1 MSSFLKKNHST
12 YTGFQMLGLLLG
24 PSLFFLTL
32 FVLPLEGLEGPGR
45 AALASALWVAVWWVS
60 EAIPIEAT
68 GLLPMV
74 LLPLSGALELG
85 AISSSYGHKL
95 VMLYL
100 AGFLIAIAIERWN
113 LHRRIALNI
122 IYALGTNPSRLVLGF
137 MVATGLLSM
146 WISNTATS
154 LMMLPIGMAVV
165 KQLSDK
171 EADAAMSTPFAKALM
186 LGIAYAASIGGTATL
201 IGTPPNLIF
210 AAVVEDLFGIEI
222 TFVQW
227 FSFGLPFSVIMM
239 SICWWVL
246 TKGIFGLTTKA
257 IPEGKVVIKQQLK
270 ALGPISAS
278 EAWVLVIFSLTA
290 LAWISRSFLSK
301 DLQLQLGIDDTVIGL
316 MGASL
321 LFMLPAPGEKG
332 QRLLSWKDTQKLPW
346 GILLLFGGGLALATG
361 FKQTDLAAWM
371 GDQLNLLMGLA
382 LIVVLLAVTAMINF
396 LTEITS
402 NLATA
407 SMIIPIVAA
416 LAISLGWHPYALM
429 VPAILAASC
438 AFMLPV
444 ATPPNAVAFGS
455 GYLRMGDMIR
465 SGVWLNLL
473 SILLIVIWVYL
484 YLPWIW
490 DLDLQAVPAEFQL
503 SR

>member
-1 MSSFLKKNHST
+1 
-12 YTGFQMLGLLLG
+12 
-24 PSLFFLTL
+24 
-32 FVLPLEGLEGPGR
+32 
-45 AALASALWVAVWWVS
+45 
-60 EAIPIEAT
+60 
-68 GLLPMV
+68 
-74 LLPLSGALELG
+74 
-85 AISSSYGHKL
+85 
-95 VMLYL
+95 
-100 AGFLIAIAIERWN
+100 IERWN

-122 IYALGTNPSRLVLGF
+122 IYRLGTNPSMLVLGF

-171 EADAAMSTPFAKALM
+171 EAEAAMATPFAKALM

-210 AAVVEDLFGIEI
+210 AGIVQDLFGIEI

-227 FSFGLPFSVIMM
+227 FRFGLPFSVIMM
-239 SICWWVL
+239 SLCWWLL
-246 TKGIFGLTTKA
+246 TQRMFKLSSKDIT
-257 IPEGKVVIKQQLK
+257 EGKEVIKQQLK
-270 ALGPISAS
+270 GLGPISAA
-278 EAWVLVIFSLTA
+278 ETWVLVIFSLTA
-290 LAWISRSFLSK
+290 FAWISRSYLLK
-301 DLQLQLGIDDTVIGL
+301 PILPGIDDTIIGL
-316 MGASL
+316 IGATL
-321 LFMLPAPGEKG
+321 LFMLPAPGQEG
-332 QRLLSWKDTQKLPW
+332 RRLLSWKDTQKLPW
-346 GILLLFGGGLALATG
+346 GILLLFGGGLALAAG
-361 FKQTDLAAWM
+361 FKQTDLATWL
-371 GDQLNLLMGLA
+371 GDQLNLLMGLS
-382 LIVVLLAVTAMINF
+382 LILVLLAVTAMINF

-407 SMIIPIVAA
+407 SMIMPVVAA

-465 SGVWLNLL
+465 AGVWLNLL
-473 SILLIVIWVYL
+473 SILLIVAWVYL
-484 YLPWIW
+484 YLPGIW
-490 DLDLQAVPAEFQL
+490 DLDLQSVPAEFQL
-503 SR
+503 PQ